1 MLFDGEACAKGT
13 ALVAKAREDAMRI
26 LGRDAQRAE
35 VAVEVEH
42 AASRMIARA
51 GHREVTL
58 AFLGTEATAVLHRTP
73 RAERGAVRCSVRS
86 DADEDVRVVE
96 TAETESAGDG
106 NPARTS
112 REVRTLHAIRNAEG
126 ERNPMRG
133 GVYIGLERG
142 ETHSSWMSTGR
153 PRVMC

>member
-1 MLFDGEACAKGT
+1 MVRLARRALRWLPKRAKT
-13 ALVAKAREDAMRI
+13 RCEI
-26 LGRDAQRAE
+26 LGRNAQRAE

-58 AFLGTEATAVLHRTP
+58 GFLGPGATAVLHRTP
-73 RAERGAVRCSVRS
+73 RAERSAVRSSVRS
-86 DADEDVRVVE
+86 HADEDVRVVK
-96 TAETESAGDG
+96 TAETESAGVG
-106 NPARTS
+106 SPARTS
-112 REVRTLHAIRNAEG
+112 REGRTLRAIRNAEG
-126 ERNPMRG
+126 EGNLMRG